1 MLHEALAVEASKNN
15 VNRVKEI
22 KHKQKVQNLDHMCL
36 LQSSVT
42 QYARAVGKH

>member
-1 MLHEALAVEASKNN
+1 MQLWQFKYKNN

-36 LQSSVT
+36 LKWSVT
-42 QYARAVGKH
+42 KYARAVGKH